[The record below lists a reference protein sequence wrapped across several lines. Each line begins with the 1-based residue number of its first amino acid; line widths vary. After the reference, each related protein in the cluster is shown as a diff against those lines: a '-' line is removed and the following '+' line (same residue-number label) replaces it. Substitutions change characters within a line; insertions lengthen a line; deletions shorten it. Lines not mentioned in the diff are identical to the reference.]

1 MNNKILIFTATY
13 NESENIKRFLSE
25 ISKFNKMCDLLI
37 IDDSSPD
44 NTWKIIQDYQKNE
57 KNIELIIREK
67 KEGLDTAHKFAYEY
81 AVSNNYDFLITLD
94 ADLSHDPKII
104 PQFIEELA
112 MHTFVIG
119 SRYMK
124 GGKCDMQGLRLF
136 LSFFGNK
143 FIKFIFNIDCN
154 EFTTSYR
161 GFNLKKLKN
170 FHLKNISSK
179 GYSFFMETIYQ
190 VNKEGILI
198 KQIPI
203 YFKDRE
209 KGKSKIP
216 RAEMLRTL
224 FNIFKLKLGIKI

>member
-13 NESENIKRFLSE
+13 NESENIKKFLSE
-25 ISKFNKMCDLLI
+25 ISKFYKICDLLI
-37 IDDSSPD
+37 IDDNSPD

-57 KNIELIIREK
+57 KNIKLIIREK

-119 SRYMK
+119 SRYME
-124 GGKCDMQGLRLF
+124 GGKCDMRGLRLF

-161 GFNLKKLKN
+161 GFNLKKLKS

-190 VNKEGILI
+190 LNKEGILI

-209 KGKSKIP
+209 KGESKIP